1 MSTETLTTAPPADT
15 AVRGG
20 LTWTVWRVH
29 RSALLVWSAYVLL
42 MVGWM
47 LWLRFVT
54 GPEARAEEAACR
66 KLENGCID
74 LASAFDYAA
83 AMSTIG
89 TLTAY
94 SSYAV
99 AAWAGASLTGR
110 ELERG
115 TAQLAW
121 TQSVTPVRWL
131 TVKLAVPAAALTVGM
146 AVLVLVYRWA
156 WSTNRDLQTGEWHYT
171 DPFLNRGPA
180 VLAYALCAL
189 AVGALAGIVLRRALP
204 ALTVALGFMVAF
216 HLWFDARFH
225 KLWPSTTLR
234 GTAAS
239 RLPMTAEQ
247 LELGAVTSSGARVND
262 VSCFDAD
269 ADIDYTRCM
278 SGKGFTDLYAEVHPM
293 SHFWPLHLV
302 ATGIILAVGVLAGA
316 AAFWL
321 LRRRPH

>member
-1 MSTETLTTAPPADT
+1 MSTETRPAAPPADT
-15 AVRGG
+15 ATLGG

-29 RSALLVWSAYVLL
+29 RPALLVWSACVLL
-42 MVGWM
+42 VVGWM
-47 LWLRFVT
+47 LWLQYVT
-54 GPEARAEEAACR
+54 GAEIRAEEAACR

-74 LASAFDYAA
+74 IGSAFDYSMG
-83 AMSTIG
+83 MSWVD
-89 TLTAY
+89 TLIAY

-131 TVKLAVPAAALTVGM
+131 MVKLAVPAVALTVGM
-146 AVLVLVYRWA
+146 TVLVLFYRWA
-156 WSTNRDLQTGEWHYT
+156 WSTNRDLRGDEWYYT

-189 AVGALAGIVLRRALP
+189 AVGALAGLVLRRALP
-204 ALTVALGFMVAF
+204 ALAVALGFMVAF
-216 HLWFDARFH
+216 HLWLDERFDE
-225 KLWPSTTLR
+225 LWPSTTLR

-239 RLPMTAEQ
+239 RLPMTADQ
-247 LELGAVTSSGARVND
+247 LELGAVTGSGARVND
-262 VSCFDAD
+262 LSCFDAD

-278 SGKGFTDLYAEVHPM
+278 SGKGFTDLYAEVHPA
-293 SHFWPLHLV
+293 SHFWPLHLMT
-302 ATGIILAVGVLAGA
+302 TGIILAVAVLATA

-321 LRRRPH
+321 LRRRTH

>member
-1 MSTETLTTAPPADT
+1 MSTTLTTAPCDT
-15 AVRGG
+15 ARVPLRGVAR
-20 LTWTVWRVH
+20 TVLRLH

-47 LWLRFVT
+47 LWLEYVT
-54 GPEARAEEAACR
+54 GAEIRAERAACR
-66 KLENGCID
+66 KLADGCID
-74 LASAFDYAA
+74 LGSAFDYSSAT
-83 AMSTIG
+83 SSIG
-89 TLTAY
+89 TLIAY

-121 TQSVTPVRWL
+121 TQSITPVRWL

-146 AVLVLVYRWA
+146 TVLVLVYRWT
-156 WSTNRDLQTGEWHYT
+156 WSSNRDLRGDEWYYI

-180 VLAYALCAL
+180 ILAYALCAL
-189 AVGALAGIVLRRALP
+189 AVGALAGIVLRRTLP

-216 HLWFDARFH
+216 HLWLGERFDQ
-225 KLWPSTTLR
+225 LWPSTTLV

-239 RLPMTAEQ
+239 RLPNTADQ
-247 LELGAVTSSGARVND
+247 LDLGAVTASGARVD
-262 VSCFDAD
+262 DLSCFDAD
-269 ADIDYTRCM
+269 ADIDYARCM
-278 SGKGFTDLYAEVHPM
+278 SEKGFTDLYAEVHPA
-293 SHFWPLHLV
+293 SHFWPLHLMT
-302 ATGIILAVGVLAGA
+302 TGVVLAVAALATI

-321 LRRRPH
+321 LRRRAR